1 MLAANQ
7 LINKI
12 LQTKDYNIIKTNS
25 LESNLF
31 VGYEQE
37 FNFIVDHYKLYGN
50 IPDTLTFISKFQNFE
65 LTEVN
70 ESNDYLVDK
79 LYEEYG
85 YNNFTK
91 IIPVLGQK
99 LKEDSRIAYDYI
111 QNELPK
117 LKPHAVCKGIDIIA
131 QAQERYDIYKN
142 RANDPEKLTIKTG
155 LKELD
160 EIFGGW
166 EYGDELVT
174 ILSRTNMGKCHA
186 KGTKILMADG
196 TYKNVEDIQIG
207 DKVQSYNRINTVTQ
221 LHHGFSK
228 GYKIIPCRG
237 GQPFIITDGH
247 ILTLWH
253 RKQIW
258 DSKNKTST
266 TNGTGELIDI
276 SIEDYLSKSKSFQY
290 NCRLFRPQIEYNTKQ
305 QEVPAYILGLWLG
318 DGDSRES
325 ALTTKDEEIKQEWIN
340 YAKSIKMNITVKQ
353 NFDKIRQKQSNCK
366 RYAITKT
373 GTGLT
378 KNPFTQ
384 FLKQKNL
391 KNNKHIPLE
400 YLTGNRQQRLE
411 LLAGIID
418 TDGYC
423 YNRETSHHYELSTKS
438 EQLAKDYY
446 QLLTGLGFKTSKKL
460 CFNKKY
466 KKYYYRL
473 NFSGKV
479 EDIPCRLSYK
489 KVVINN
495 RQVIRNSQLTNF
507 NVERID
513 NCFEYFGFACDGD
526 HRYLLEDGTI
536 THNSWLLMKFL
547 AEAWKQGKKV
557 GLYSGEMNHIK
568 LGYRFDALFNH
579 FSNRALVQG
588 FQTDDYEEY
597 IKNLIGIPNPFI
609 IITQKEFGGR
619 PTVQKI
625 KKFVEENNLEIVG
638 IDQFSLMDD
647 GRASFRDPSRL
658 RLAHIAEDLFLLS
671 SEYRIPVLGLAQ
683 ANREST
689 KKESEMDAPG
699 LENIKESDDI
709 AHNSSKCIGMRQSSF
724 GLILDIIKN
733 REGKVG
739 DKLLYN
745 WEIDSGTFDYIPS
758 ADDAARTETRQQFT
772 QQNRQQYTP
781 TAGVNPF

>member
-25 LESNLF
+25 LESILF

-50 IPDTLTFISKFQNFE
+50 IPDILTFISKFQNFE

-174 ILSRTNMGKCHA
+174 IVARTNMGK
-186 KGTKILMADG
+186 
-196 TYKNVEDIQIG
+196 
-207 DKVQSYNRINTVTQ
+207 
-221 LHHGFSK
+221 
-228 GYKIIPCRG
+228 
-237 GQPFIITDGH
+237 
-247 ILTLWH
+247 
-253 RKQIW
+253 
-258 DSKNKTST
+258 
-266 TNGTGELIDI
+266 
-276 SIEDYLSKSKSFQY
+276 
-290 NCRLFRPQIEYNTKQ
+290 
-305 QEVPAYILGLWLG
+305 
-318 DGDSRES
+318 
-325 ALTTKDEEIKQEWIN
+325 
-340 YAKSIKMNITVKQ
+340 
-353 NFDKIRQKQSNCK
+353 
-366 RYAITKT
+366 
-373 GTGLT
+373 
-378 KNPFTQ
+378 
-384 FLKQKNL
+384 
-391 KNNKHIPLE
+391 
-400 YLTGNRQQRLE
+400 
-411 LLAGIID
+411 
-418 TDGYC
+418 
-423 YNRETSHHYELSTKS
+423 
-438 EQLAKDYY
+438 
-446 QLLTGLGFKTSKKL
+446 
-460 CFNKKY
+460 
-466 KKYYYRL
+466 
-473 NFSGKV
+473 
-479 EDIPCRLSYK
+479 
-489 KVVINN
+489 
-495 RQVIRNSQLTNF
+495 
-507 NVERID
+507 
-513 NCFEYFGFACDGD
+513 
-526 HRYLLEDGTI
+526 
-536 THNSWLLMKFL
+536 SWLLMKFL

-588 FQTDDYEEY
+588 FQTDGYEEY

>member
-37 FNFIVDHYKLYGN
+37 FSFIVDHYKLYGN

-166 EYGDELVT
+166 EFGDELVT
-174 ILSRTNMGKCHA
+174 IVARTNAGKCLQ
-186 KGTKILMADG
+186 KDTLIRMFDG
-196 TYKNVEDIQIG
+196 SCKKVQDIKIG
-207 DKVQSYNRINTVTQ
+207 DKVKTILGSNTVLG
-221 LHHGFSK
+221 LHHGISNGFE
-228 GYKIIPCRG
+228 IIPNNGKC
-237 GQPFIITDGH
+237 FTVSSDH
-247 ILTLWH
+247 YLTLMYFKTDLDIKH
-253 RKQIW
+253 
-258 DSKNKTST
+258 NK
-266 TNGTGELIDI
+266 GILIDI
-276 SIEDYLSKSKSFQY
+276 KIEDFINQTDYFKSCCFLAKFDY
-290 NCRLFRPQIEYNTKQ
+290 TKEYDNN
-305 QEVPAYILGLWLG
+305 PIL
-318 DGDSRES
+318 D
-325 ALTTKDEEIKQEWIN
+325 TF
-340 YAKSIKMNITVKQ
+340 SIKELNSV
-353 NFDKIRQKQSNCK
+353 
-366 RYAITKT
+366 
-373 GTGLT
+373 
-378 KNPFTQ
+378 
-384 FLKQKNL
+384 
-391 KNNKHIPLE
+391 E
-400 YLTGNRQQRLE
+400 Y
-411 LLAGIID
+411 
-418 TDGYC
+418 Y
-423 YNRETSHHYELSTKS
+423 
-438 EQLAKDYY
+438 
-446 QLLTGLGFKTSKKL
+446 GF
-460 CFNKKY
+460 
-466 KKYYYRL
+466 
-473 NFSGKV
+473 
-479 EDIPCRLSYK
+479 E
-489 KVVINN
+489 
-495 RQVIRNSQLTNF
+495 
-507 NVERID
+507 
-513 NCFEYFGFACDGD
+513 CDGD
-526 HRYLLEDGTI
+526 HRFLLEDGI
-536 THNSWLLMKFL
+536 VTHNSWILMKFL
-547 AEAWKQGKKV
+547 AEAWKQGKRV

-588 FQTDDYEEY
+588 FQTDGYEEY
-597 IKNLIGIPNPFI
+597 IKNLTGIPNPFI

-638 IDQFSLMDD
+638 IDQFSLMED
-647 GRASFRDPSRL
+647 GRASFRDPTRL

-733 REGKVG
+733 REGRVG

-745 WEIDSGTFDYIPS
+745 WQIDVGCMDYIPS
-758 ADDAARTETRQQFT
+758 PDDAARTETRQQFT

-781 TAGVNPF
+781 TTSVNPF